1 MDFIKQ
7 HRNQIYIGV
16 TIIASILVLV
26 LCLDFKIRRDAE
38 RNEAAMTATT
48 IKEKEKKDKVVISA
62 STDTIQD
69 GLANMGV
76 LVTQEYYFTQVE
88 KYTKEKTFLKFITSS
103 SEFMYSYDG
112 AVMAGIDFE
121 KIEIKTDEDR
131 KIITVDM
138 PDSEIQAVTIDKD
151 TFKIYSEKDSLWNPL
166 KLEDYNISLVE
177 FEDAAKEKA
186 IASGILGRSDEQAR
200 NLVREFI
207 SSLPNTGEYTI
218 SFAD

>member
-48 IKEKEKKDKVVISA
+48 IKEKEKKDKVVISV

-76 LVTQEYYFTQVE
+76 LITQEYYFTQVE

-200 NLVREFI
+200 NLVRECI